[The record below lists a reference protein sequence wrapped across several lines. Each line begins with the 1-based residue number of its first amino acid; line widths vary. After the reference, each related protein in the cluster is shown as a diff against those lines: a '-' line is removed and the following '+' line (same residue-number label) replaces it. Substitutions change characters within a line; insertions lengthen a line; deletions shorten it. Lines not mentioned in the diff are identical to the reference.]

1 MIKNALSYLRRLNE
15 EHRSAADD
23 ARAECLDK
31 LLDEFADRGKT
42 ADELYE
48 LLCSVLADDDSP
60 FENAVISVLSC
71 VVCKAYIAEGQ
82 SCLPEDLEALQ
93 TDKIDGFFSYLSEYP
108 SAEECYRYFCREV
121 CL

>member
-1 MIKNALSYLRRLNE
+1 MIKNALSYLRQLVD

-31 LLDEFADRGKT
+31 LLDEFDDRGKT

-48 LLCSVLADDDSP
+48 LTYSVL
-60 FENAVISVLSC
+60 NAVISVLSC

-108 SAEECYRYFCREV
+108 SAEECCRYFCREV